1 MARDAKLELLAGVP
15 LFSGC
20 SVKELQ
26 HISSLVDQAEIAAGD
41 TLITAGGTGREAFV
55 VMDGEASVTLDGNV
69 VGNAGPGTV
78 IGEMSLLDATLR
90 RSATVTA
97 TSAMRVLVI
106 GPREFDALITE
117 HPAVLRG
124 IAAELARRLHSADT
138 RLLG

>member
-1 MARDAKLELLAGVP
+1 MARDAKVQLLAQVP

-20 SVKELQ
+20 SARELQ
-26 HISSLVDQAEIAAGD
+26 HIGQLVDQAEFAAGD
-41 TLITAGGTGREAFV
+41 TLIVAGQTGREAFV
-55 VMDGEASVTLDGNV
+55 VMEGQAEVDLDGDV
-69 VGNAGPGTV
+69 VGSAGPGTV

-97 TSAMRVLVI
+97 CSAMKVLVI

-124 IAAELARRLHSADT
+124 IAAELARRLHAADT